1 MYHGNS
7 TSRGAPDYSAAYVMV
22 NKDGSV
28 RYRTG
33 ITDMGQGT
41 LTGHMQIVAE
51 ILGVPFD
58 AIHRENPDTSAVPD
72 SGPTH
77 ASRGLTRGG
86 AAAMV
91 AAYRARQSLNAV
103 AADMLGCTP
112 NDIEIKNGLAYS
124 LKNPEKNI
132 AFKDLARECYE
143 RGANIS
149 YTGYFRAPKNVFDH
163 EKGLGEAYANY
174 SFASHVTE
182 VEVDTETGEVKV
194 LKVTPAYD
202 VGFAINPALIES
214 QIHGGIAQGLGLA
227 IMEDVI
233 IQDGVIWNPNF
244 MDYLMPTSMDMPEI
258 EKPILV
264 EKAYKWGPFGAKG
277 IGEPPLIAMP
287 SSIANAVADAIGIRI
302 RDLPITPERV
312 LMAIKQAGG
321 PRT

>member
-1 MYHGNS
+1 
-7 TSRGAPDYSAAYVMV
+7 
-22 NKDGSV
+22 
-28 RYRTG
+28 
-33 ITDMGQGT
+33 MGQGT
-41 LTGHMQIVAE
+41 ITGHMQIVAE
-51 ILGVPFD
+51 ILGVPFESV
-58 AIHRENPDTSAVPD
+58 HKENPDTSAVPD

-91 AAYRARQSLNAV
+91 AAFKARQGLNAV
-103 AADMLGCTP
+103 AAELLECAPSDV
-112 NDIEIKNGLAYS
+112 EIKNGWAYS
-124 LKNPEKNI
+124 QKNPEKKI
-132 AFKDLARECYE
+132 AFKDLARQCYE

-149 YTGYFRAPKNVFDH
+149 ETGYFRAPKNVFDH

-174 SFASHVTE
+174 SFAAHVTE

-194 LKVTPAYD
+194 LRVTPAYD

-227 IMEDVI
+227 LMEDVI
-233 IQDGVIWNPNF
+233 IQDGIVRNPNF

-258 EKPILV
+258 EKPILI

-287 SSIANAVADAIGIRI
+287 SSIANAVYDAIGVRI
-302 RDLPITPERV
+302 RDLPITAERV
-312 LMAIKQAGG
+312 LMAMKDHETGG
-321 PRT
+321 KRN